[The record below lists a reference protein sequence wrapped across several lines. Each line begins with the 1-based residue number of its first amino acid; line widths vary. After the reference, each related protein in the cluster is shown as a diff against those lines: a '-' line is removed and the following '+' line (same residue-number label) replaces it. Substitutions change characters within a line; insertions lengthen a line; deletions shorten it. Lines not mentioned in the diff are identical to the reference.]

1 MKTPQFLVV
10 SAVLVIFSL
19 TSCVSAWLTPRSM
32 NYNVASSRRRQHQ
45 SQPEPTPGMRIMAF
59 PNSEFSPNE
68 EETTADEDAPCSWH
82 DIYTADCAMDTFSAR
97 FVAANWVQSLP
108 CAKGMEECDFPDDMR
123 LPGIRPESQQQEIN
137 VMEFLNIK
145 RVDAIKNNRNSNQ

>member
-1 MKTPQFLVV
+1 MMKTPQFLVA
-10 SAVLVIFSL
+10 STVLVIFSL

-32 NYNVASSRRRQHQ
+32 NYNVASLRRRQHQ
-45 SQPEPTPGMRIMAF
+45 SQLQPTPRMRIMAF

-108 CAKGMEECDFPDDMR
+108 CAKGMEVSLRNLIVDTTTPKPDGTAM
-123 LPGIRPESQQQEIN
+123 LFGGTG
-137 VMEFLNIK
+137 
-145 RVDAIKNNRNSNQ
+145 